1 MLSKPPKSFWR
12 GSSEVYMQPTG
23 VLDTAKATNPLK
35 DLLKFGQ
42 SVWLDYIRRDLI
54 TSGELQRLIEEDG
67 LRGMTSNPAIFEKA
81 ITGSTD
87 YADILASLRKRNDLD
102 AKARYEAI
110 AIRDIQ
116 DAADLLKPVYQES
129 NRRDGYVS
137 LEVSPYLAR
146 DTQGTIEEAR
156 RLWKAVSRPNIMI
169 KVPGTAEGIPAFEQ
183 LIGEGININVTL
195 LFSQE
200 VYQRV
205 AEAYIRGLTKFAS
218 GGGEVRRIASVAS
231 FFISRIDNSVDAEV
245 SARLKSVKD
254 GREEPKLKSLLGK
267 VAIANGKLA
276 YQRYLNIFSGPA
288 WDKLRA
294 QGGQTQRV
302 LWAST
307 STKNPAYP
315 DILYVQEMIGPD
327 TVNTIPPAT
336 LDAFRD
342 HGQPRETLTE
352 DVEGARQVMQTLAEA
367 GISID
372 RITDKLT
379 DDGVRL
385 FEEAFDKLLA
395 AVEKSTQGETSPKIT
410 QQSAKLPESLA
421 KAVTQTA
428 SDWRA
433 AGKVRRLWQRDASLW
448 TGTDESQWLGWL
460 DVTEKQL
467 ERKDEFRRLAE
478 DIRKQ
483 GFTDAVLLGM
493 GGSSLCPEVLTKT
506 FAQVTGF
513 PRLHVLDSTDP
524 AQVKAVE
531 ESINLPRTLFIVSS
545 KSGSTLEPNIFKK
558 YFFERVK
565 QTVGAEKAG
574 SRFIAITDPGSALE
588 SEAQADQFRYVFH
601 GVPSIGGRYSA
612 LSNFGIV
619 PAAVMGLDVTKFLDC
634 TEEMVEACAAS
645 VPVEKNPGV
654 TLGILLGTAANAGRD
669 KVTIVASPA
678 IFDLG
683 AWLEQL
689 LAESTGKQGKGI
701 IPVDREA
708 LGSPD
713 VYGNDRIFVYLR
725 YEPAPD
731 RDQDAK
737 VAALEAAGQPVVR
750 IAVQDTYD
758 LGQEFFRWEI
768 ATAVAGSIIGINAFN
783 QPDVEASKIETRK
796 LTSEYEKTG
805 ALPSEQPMFEQNG
818 LKLFTD
824 GKNAAALG
832 KAGSL
837 PGYLRAHLDRIQ
849 PSDYF
854 AVLGYVQMNDAHE
867 AKLQEIRHAVRN
879 RKHVATCLGF
889 GPRFL
894 HSTGQAYKG
903 GPNSGVFLQIT
914 CDDAVDVP
922 VPGQKYTIGI
932 VKAAQARGDF
942 QVLAERGR
950 RALRVHVGKD
960 VDAGLSQLAKTL
972 AEALRE

>member
-1 MLSKPPKSFWR
+1 
-12 GSSEVYMQPTG
+12 MQPTG
-23 VLDTAKATNPLK
+23 VIESAKATNPLK

-54 TSGELQRLIEEDG
+54 TSGELKRLIEEDG

-81 ITGSTD
+81 IAGSTD
-87 YADILASLRKRNDLD
+87 YADILASLKDRSDLD
-102 AKARYEAI
+102 AKARYEMI

-116 DAADLLKPVYQES
+116 DAADLLRPVYQES
-129 NRRDGYVS
+129 NLRDGYIS

-146 DTQGTIEEAR
+146 DTKGTLEEAR
-156 RLWKAVSRPNIMI
+156 RLWKTVNRPNIMI

-183 LIGEGININVTL
+183 LISEGININVTL

-200 VYQRV
+200 VYQQV
-205 AEAYIRGLTKFAS
+205 AEAYIRGLEKFAAS
-218 GGGEVRRIASVAS
+218 GGDVKRIASVAS
-231 FFISRIDNSVDAEV
+231 FFISRIDNSADAEV
-245 SARLKSVKD
+245 SAQLKSAKNPQ
-254 GREEPKLKSLLGK
+254 EEKKLGSLLGK

-276 YQRYLNIFSGPA
+276 YQRYLNIFSGPQ
-288 WDKLRA
+288 WDKLLA
-294 QGGQTQRV
+294 KGGQTQRV

-315 DILYVQEMIGPD
+315 DILYVQELIGPD

-352 DVEGARQVMQTLAEA
+352 GVDEAKQTMQDLASV

-395 AVEKSTQGETSPKIT
+395 AVEKSTQGGTTPKIS
-410 QQSAKLPESLA
+410 QQSYKLPEQLA
-421 KAVTQTA
+421 KDVAQTVN
-428 SDWRA
+428 DWRA
-433 AGKVRRLWQRDASLW
+433 SGKVRRLWQRDASLW
-448 TGTDESQWLGWL
+448 TNSDESQWLGWL
-460 DVTEKQL
+460 DVAEKQL
-467 ERKDEFRRLAE
+467 EKKDEFKRLADE
-478 DIRKQ
+478 IRKE
-483 GFTDAVLLGM
+483 GFTDILLLGM
-493 GGSSLCPEVLTKT
+493 GGSSLCPEVLDKT
-506 FAQVTGF
+506 YGHIKGF

-524 AQVKAVE
+524 AQVKAFE
-531 ESINLPRTLFIVSS
+531 KKIDLAKTLFIVSS
-545 KSGSTLEPNIFKK
+545 KSGTTLEPNIFKQ

-565 QTVGAEKAG
+565 ETIGSQKAG
-574 SRFIAITDPGSALE
+574 SRFIAITDPGSHLE
-588 SEAQADQFRYVFH
+588 KEAGSDKFRYVFH

-612 LSNFGIV
+612 LSNFGVV
-619 PAAVMGLDVTKFLDC
+619 PAACMGLDVAKFLDH

-654 TLGILLGTAANAGRD
+654 LLGIILGTAAKSGRD
-669 KVTIVASPA
+669 KVTIIASPG
-678 IFDLG
+678 ISDLG

-701 IPVDREA
+701 IPVDREQ
-708 LGSPD
+708 LGAPE
-713 VYGNDRIFVYLR
+713 VYGKDRVFAYLR
-725 YEPAPD
+725 YESAPD
-731 RDQDAK
+731 ADQDAK
-737 VAALEAAGQPVVR
+737 VSAIEKAGQPVIR
-750 IAVQDTYD
+750 ISLADIYD

-783 QPDVEASKIETRK
+783 QPDVEVSKVETRK
-796 LTSEYEKTG
+796 LTEEYEKTG
-805 ALPSEQPMFEQNG
+805 SLPAEKPIFEQAG
-818 LKLFTD
+818 MKLFAD
-824 GKNAAALG
+824 PKNASVLG
-832 KAGSL
+832 SGNL
-837 PGYLRAHLDRIQ
+837 GGHLRAHLDRLK
-849 PSDYF
+849 PGDYF
-854 AVLGYVQMNDAHE
+854 ALLAYVQMNPEHE
-867 AKLQEIRHAVRN
+867 ALLQEIRHAIRDS
-879 RKHVATCLGF
+879 KQVATCLGF

-914 CDDAVDVP
+914 CDDANDLAIP
-922 VPGQKYTIGI
+922 DQKYTFGV

-950 RALRVHVGKD
+950 RLLRVHLGKD
-960 VDAGLSQLAKTL
+960 VETGLSELVTILGKVLQ
-972 AEALRE
+972 

>member
-1 MLSKPPKSFWR
+1 
-12 GSSEVYMQPTG
+12 MQPTG
-23 VLDTAKATNPLK
+23 ILDTAKATNPLK

-54 TSGELQRLIEEDG
+54 TGGELKRLIEEDG

-81 ITGSTD
+81 IAGSTD
-87 YADILASLRKRNDLD
+87 YADILASLKNRSDLD
-102 AKARYEAI
+102 AKARYELI

-116 DAADLLKPVYQES
+116 DVADLLRPIYQQS
-129 NRRDGYVS
+129 QKRDGYVS

-146 DTQGTIEEAR
+146 DTQGTLEEAR
-156 RLWKAVSRPNIMI
+156 RLWKAVDRPNIMI

-183 LIGEGININVTL
+183 LISEGININVTL

-205 AEAYIRGLTKFAS
+205 AEAYVRGLAKFAA
-218 GGGEVRRIASVAS
+218 GGGEVGRIASVAS
-231 FFISRIDNSVDAEV
+231 FFISRIDTSADAEL
-245 SARLKSVKD
+245 SARLKAAKNPQD
-254 GREEPKLKSLLGK
+254 EQKLKGLLGK
-267 VAIANGKLA
+267 VAIANGKMA
-276 YQRYLNIFSGPA
+276 YQRYLNIFSGA
-288 WDKLRA
+288 QWDKLRA
-294 QGGQTQRV
+294 QGAQTQRV

-307 STKNPAYP
+307 GTKNPAYS

-352 DVEGARQVMQTLAEA
+352 GVDEAKQVMQDFAAA

-372 RITDKLT
+372 SITDKLT

-395 AVEKSTQGETSPKIT
+395 AVEKSTQSGTTPKIS
-410 QQSAKLPESLA
+410 QQTYKLPEVLA
-421 KAVTQTA
+421 KAVAQTI

-448 TGTDESQWLGWL
+448 TNNDEAQWLGWL
-460 DVTEKQL
+460 DITEKQI
-467 ERKDEFRRLAE
+467 ESKDQFQRLASE
-478 DIRKQ
+478 IKKEN
-483 GFTDAVLLGM
+483 FTDILLLGM

-506 FAQVTGF
+506 FGQILGF

-524 AQVKAVE
+524 AQITATEQK
-531 ESINLPRTLFIVSS
+531 INVAKTLFIVSS
-545 KSGSTLEPNIFKK
+545 KSGTTLEPNIFKQ

-565 QTVGAEKAG
+565 QTIGTEKAG
-574 SRFIAITDPGSALE
+574 SRFIAVTDPGSKLQ
-588 SEAQADQFRYVFH
+588 SEAEADNFRHIFP
-601 GVPSIGGRYSA
+601 GVASIGGRYSA

-619 PAAVMGLDVTKFLDC
+619 PAAVMGLDVAKFLDR
-634 TEEMVEACAAS
+634 TEEMVQACVSS
-645 VPVEKNPGV
+645 VPVEQNPGV
-654 TLGILLGTAANAGRD
+654 VLGVILGAAAKSGRD
-669 KVTIVASPA
+669 KVTIIASPA
-678 IFDLG
+678 ISDLG

-689 LAESTGKQGKGI
+689 LAESTGKLGKGI
-701 IPVDREA
+701 IPVDRERLA
-708 LGSPD
+708 ASATYGS
-713 VYGNDRIFVYLR
+713 DRIFAYLR
-725 YEPAPD
+725 FDAAPD
-731 RDQDAK
+731 SNQDAK
-737 VAALEAAGQPVVR
+737 ISALETAGHPVIR
-750 IAVQDTYD
+750 ISVKDTYD

-796 LTSEYEKTG
+796 LTTEYEKTG
-805 ALPSEQPMFEQNG
+805 SLPAEKPIFEGNG
-818 LKLFTD
+818 VQLFAD
-824 GKNAAALG
+824 PKNAAAL
-832 KAGSL
+832 AGGASL
-837 PGYLRAHLDRIQ
+837 TDYLRAHLRRIGAG
-849 PSDYF
+849 DYF
-854 AVLGYVQMNDAHE
+854 AVLGYVEMNAAHE
-867 AKLQEIRHAVRN
+867 AKLQEIRHAVRDA
-879 RKHVATCLGF
+879 KKVATCLGF

-914 CDDAVDVP
+914 CENANDLQ
-922 VPGQKYTIGI
+922 VPGAKYTFGV

-942 QVLAERGR
+942 QVLADRGR
-950 RALRVHVGKD
+950 RALRVHLGKD
-960 VDAGLSQLAKTL
+960 VNAGLSQLSKAV
-972 AEALRE
+972 AEALK

>member
-1 MLSKPPKSFWR
+1 M
-12 GSSEVYMQPTG
+12 PTG

-54 TSGELQRLIEEDG
+54 TSGELKRLIAEDG

-81 ITGSTD
+81 IAGSTD
-87 YADILASLRKRNDLD
+87 YADILASLKDRSDLD
-102 AKARYEAI
+102 AKARYEII

-116 DAADLLKPVYQES
+116 DAADLLRLIYEQS
-129 NRRDGYVS
+129 NLRDGYIS

-146 DTQGTIEEAR
+146 DTQGTLEEAR
-156 RLWKAVSRPNIMI
+156 RLWKAVDRPNIMI

-183 LIGEGININVTL
+183 LISEGININVTL

-200 VYQRV
+200 VYRQV
-205 AEAYIRGLTKFAS
+205 AEAYIRGLEKFGAS
-218 GGGEVRRIASVAS
+218 GGDVKRIASVAS
-231 FFISRIDNSVDAEV
+231 FFISRIDNAVDAEV
-245 SARLKSVKD
+245 SVRLKSAKNPQ
-254 GREEPKLKSLLGK
+254 EEKNLKSLLGK

-276 YQRYLNIFSGPA
+276 YQRYLNIFSGPQ

-294 QGGQTQRV
+294 KGGQTQRV

-336 LDAFRD
+336 FDAFRD

-352 DVEGARQVMQTLAEA
+352 GVDEAKQVMQELASV

-372 RITDKLT
+372 QITDKLT

-395 AVEKSTQGETSPKIT
+395 AVEKSTQGGTTPKIS
-410 QQSAKLPESLA
+410 QQTYKLPDQLA
-421 KAVTQTA
+421 KDVTQNVN
-428 SDWRA
+428 DWRA

-448 TGTDESQWLGWL
+448 TSSDEAQWLGWL
-460 DVTEKQL
+460 DIAEKQL
-467 ERKDEFRRLAE
+467 EKKDQFQRLADE
-478 DIRKQ
+478 IRKEN
-483 GFTDAVLLGM
+483 FTDILLLGM
-493 GGSSLCPEVLTKT
+493 GGSSLCPEVLDKT
-506 FAQVTGF
+506 YGQIEGF

-524 AQVKAVE
+524 AQVKAFEKKV
-531 ESINLPRTLFIVSS
+531 NLAKTLFIVSS
-545 KSGSTLEPNIFKK
+545 KSGTTLEPNIFKQ
-558 YFFERVK
+558 YFFECVK
-565 QTVGAEKAG
+565 EIVGAEKAG
-574 SRFIAITDPGSALE
+574 SRFIAITDPGSHLE
-588 SEAQADQFRYVFH
+588 KEAEADKFRYIFH

-619 PAAVMGLDVTKFLDC
+619 PAACMGLDVAKFLDR

-654 TLGILLGTAANAGRD
+654 MLGIILGTAAVSGRD
-669 KVTIVASPA
+669 KVTIITSPA
-678 IFDLG
+678 IADLG

-701 IPVDREA
+701 IPVDRER
-708 LGSPD
+708 LGAPA
-713 VYGNDRIFVYLR
+713 VYGNDRIFAYLR
-725 YEPAPD
+725 YESEPD
-731 RDQDAK
+731 ADQDAK
-737 VAALEAAGQPVVR
+737 IVALEKAGQPVIR
-750 IAVQDTYD
+750 ISISDTYD

-783 QPDVEASKIETRK
+783 QPDVEASKVETRK

-805 ALPSEQPMFEQNG
+805 SLPAEKPIFEQAG
-818 LKLFTD
+818 IKLFAD
-824 GKNAAALG
+824 AKNASALG
-832 KAGSL
+832 SGNI
-837 PGYLRAHLDRIQ
+837 GGHLRTHLDRVK
-849 PSDYF
+849 PGDYF
-854 AVLGYVQMNDAHE
+854 AVLAYIEMDSKHE
-867 AKLQEIRHAVRN
+867 APLQEIRHAIRDS
-879 RKHVATCLGF
+879 KQVATCLGF

-914 CDDAVDVP
+914 CDDAHDLP
-922 VPGQKYTIGI
+922 IPGQKYTFGV

-950 RALRVHVGKD
+950 RVLRVHLGKN
-960 VDAGLSQLAKTL
+960 VETGLSELVTIIGKV
-972 AEALRE
+972 LR